1 MKQTIAKIIVTSVLL
16 AAVGFLLWCFYNMFL
31 VVGWYTLWFFLIP
44 LVLVTFIWALGELD
58 G

>member
-1 MKQTIAKIIVTSVLL
+1 MRQTIAKIIVTSVLL

-31 VVGWYTLWFFLIP
+31 TIGWHALWFFGIP
-44 LVLVTFIWALGELD
+44 MGLFSFIWALGELD